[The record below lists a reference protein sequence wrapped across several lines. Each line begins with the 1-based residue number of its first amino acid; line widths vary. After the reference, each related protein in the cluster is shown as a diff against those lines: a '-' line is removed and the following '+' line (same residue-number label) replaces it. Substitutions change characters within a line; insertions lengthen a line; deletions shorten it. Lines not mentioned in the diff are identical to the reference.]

1 MKRKNIITFF
11 IWLFV
16 MQLVVWFL
24 LFGSVSLWFLDID
37 GIAWL
42 TALSSMVLCYFWGYM
57 LSKRIQIDN
66 YKPVIILSSIW
77 ALVSAVLIYFTHD
90 SGIGW
95 TLSFP
100 YRAIALT
107 LFPSCFS
114 SHQSAFVLNV
124 LQPLL
129 IACSYMLT
137 LLAFSV
143 GVYVNRRDKG

>member
-1 MKRKNIITFF
+1 MKHKNIITFF
-11 IWLFV
+11 IWFFL

-24 LFGSVSLWFLDID
+24 LFSSVALWFLDID
-37 GIAWL
+37 GIVGL
-42 TALSSMVLCYFWGYM
+42 TALAAMVLCYFWGYI

-100 YRAIALT
+100 YRAIAQT

-114 SHQSAFVLNV
+114 SPQSAFVLNV
-124 LQPLL
+124 LRPLL
-129 IACSYMLT
+129 IACSYILT
-137 LLAFSV
+137 LLAFGV
-143 GVYVNRRDKG
+143 GVYINRRDKK

>member
-1 MKRKNIITFF
+1 MKQKNIITFF
-11 IWLFV
+11 IWFFL

-24 LFGSVSLWFLDID
+24 LFSSVALWFLDID
-37 GIAWL
+37 GIVWL
-42 TALSSMVLCYFWGYM
+42 TALSSIVLCYFWGYI
-57 LSKRIQIDN
+57 LSKRIPIDN
-66 YKPVIILSSIW
+66 YMPVIILGSIW
-77 ALVSAVLIYFTHD
+77 VLVSAVLIYFTHD

-100 YRAIALT
+100 YRAIAQT

-143 GVYVNRRDKG
+143 GVYVNQRDKK